1 MTPALRALRRRLNAL
16 AYDQVNEELARLDQE
31 NEQLRT
37 ALAHAEDD
45 AEHWHGQCLGMYHA
59 QAHAEGGMVGL
70 TQTGHLTMVPAQ
82 IAGHA

>member
-16 AYDQVNEELARLDQE
+16 AYDQVNDELARTDQE

-45 AEHWHGQCLGMYHA
+45 AEHWRGQCLGMFHA
-59 QAHAEGGMVGL
+59 QAHAEGCMVGL
-70 TQTGHLTMVPAQ
+70 TPTGHLVVLPAQ